1 MDIAKLGIGQVRA
14 DKLLVADLAE
24 SQLKHGPLG
33 LAVYHAAEPAVVE
46 PPALLV
52 GLAGLLGP
60 GGLDEAFDLLI
71 RRPAAVGP
79 ADLHAVAVEEP
90 HNIEKERPTIAAT
103 ALIAFV

>member
-1 MDIAKLGIGQVRA
+1 MAKLGVGQVRA
-14 DKLLVADLAE
+14 DKLLIADLAE
-24 SQLKHGPLG
+24 GQLKHGPLG

-60 GGLDEAFDLLI
+60 GGLDEAFNLLV

-90 HNIEKERPTIAAT
+90 HNIEKERPIIAAT